1 MSEKNQRIKAK
12 AVIVDTD
19 GTLIDTTKR
28 FYFVFNELLKGLERE
43 PLGWEKFL
51 ERYIADTL
59 DDLVAPSQEGGR
71 EERLHEFWLEFLRRY
86 RAVDVAEDQLIPG
99 VKETLANI
107 SDAGVPI
114 AVITS
119 CIVPSDQLREELARY
134 GLSEFV
140 DAVVTGD
147 DAIDDLNKKHHFS
160 KRGIFRLAAKKL
172 DVAPRNCI
180 VVGDYWNDVRDGK
193 AIGAKTVAV
202 LTGLMR
208 RELLMKA
215 KPDAIIESI
224 RYLPKVVAF
233 EVSEP

>member
-1 MSEKNQRIKAK
+1 MTEQKSKIKAK

-28 FYFVFNELLKGLERE
+28 FYFVFNELLKKLRGES
-43 PLGWEKFL
+43 LGWEKFL

-59 DDLVAPSQEGGR
+59 DDSVAPPQEGKR
-71 EERLHEFWLEFLRRY
+71 EEVLHEFWLEFLRRY

-99 VKETLANI
+99 VREVLANI
-107 SDAGVPI
+107 SGAGVPI
-114 AVITS
+114 AIITS
-119 CIVPSDQLREELARY
+119 CIVPSDQLREELAGY
-134 GLSEFV
+134 GLTEFV
-140 DAVVTGD
+140 DTVVTGD
-147 DAIDDLNKKHHFS
+147 DAIDDLNEQHHFS
-160 KRGIFRLAAKKL
+160 KCEIFRLAAEEL
-172 DVAPRNCI
+172 GIAPQDCV

-215 KPDAIIESI
+215 EPDAIIESI
-224 RYLPKVVAF
+224 RDLPKVVTF
-233 EVSEP
+233 EVSKA

>member
-1 MSEKNQRIKAK
+1 MTEKNPRIKAK
-12 AVIVDTD
+12 AAIIDTD
-19 GTLIDTTKR
+19 GTLIETTKR
-28 FYFVFNELLKGLERE
+28 FCFVFNKLLRERGRE

-71 EERLHEFWLEFLRRY
+71 EEMLHEFWLEFLRRY

-99 VKETLANI
+99 VKEVLADI
-107 SDAGVPI
+107 SGTGIPI

-140 DAVVTGD
+140 DTVVTGD
-147 DAIDDLNKKHHFS
+147 DAIYDLNKEHHFS
-160 KRGIFRLAAKKL
+160 KREIFRLAAEKL
-172 DVAPRNCI
+172 GVAPQDCV
-180 VVGDYWNDVRDGK
+180 VVGDYWNDVRDGR
-193 AIGAKTVAV
+193 AIGTKTVAV

-215 KPDAIIESI
+215 EPDAIIESI
-224 RYLPKVVAF
+224 RDLPKVVTF
-233 EVSEP
+233 EVSRP